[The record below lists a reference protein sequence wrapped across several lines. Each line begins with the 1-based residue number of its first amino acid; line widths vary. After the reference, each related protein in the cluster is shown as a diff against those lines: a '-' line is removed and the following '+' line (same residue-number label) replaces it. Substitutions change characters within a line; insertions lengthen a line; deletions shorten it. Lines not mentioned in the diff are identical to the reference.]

1 MVASSWSFS
10 LNGLQYKIIS
20 RRVRC
25 CFKNL
30 EKLIEKKTKQGENAL
45 SKQKNGI
52 ETSKSKCKHT
62 AVVSKHYETD
72 NHTILT
78 YFDVFGFEMLFT
90 GKHPVLL

>member
-1 MVASSWSFS
+1 MASSWSFS

-20 RRVRC
+20 RRVRRC
-25 CFKNL
+25 IKNL
-30 EKLIEKKTKQGENAL
+30 EKLIEKKKRENAL
-45 SKQKNGI
+45 SKPKNSI

-72 NHTILT
+72 NRTILT